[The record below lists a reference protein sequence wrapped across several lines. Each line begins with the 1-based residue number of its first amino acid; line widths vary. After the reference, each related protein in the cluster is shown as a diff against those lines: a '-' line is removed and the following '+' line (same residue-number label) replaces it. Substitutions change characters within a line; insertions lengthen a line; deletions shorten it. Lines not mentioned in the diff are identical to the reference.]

1 MTTEQAIELIKQGL
15 AHLNKDW
22 TTTVKLVE
30 AVDVVE
36 KALLNSSQSNQEPPC
51 KT

>member
-22 TTTVKLVE
+22 NTTVKLVE
-30 AVDVVE
+30 AVQTVE
-36 KALLNSSQSNQEPPC
+36 NALNQPKAKSPQDS
-51 KT
+51 